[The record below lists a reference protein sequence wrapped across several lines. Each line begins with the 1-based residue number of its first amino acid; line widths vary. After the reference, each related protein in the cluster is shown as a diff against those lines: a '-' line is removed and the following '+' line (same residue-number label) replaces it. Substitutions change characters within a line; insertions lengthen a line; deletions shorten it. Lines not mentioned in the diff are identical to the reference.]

1 MINRAERCWYWRKS
15 SHPAIR
21 VLGTFYLL
29 QVGCCGWIWVEKED
43 LQHAR
48 KWIFVVQSGNDSF
61 EIILLPRFNPYIP
74 TLDPRE
80 VMVLILQH
88 LKKLGD
94 NYDVY
99 VNIYIYTYIHM
110 CVLYIIIYIY
120 DMYDI
125 YIYTCSTVQGD
136 GGSFQDRTL

>member
-1 MINRAERCWYWRKS
+1 
-15 SHPAIR
+15 

-99 VNIYIYTYIHM
+99 VNIYIYIYTYV
-110 CVLYIIIYIY
+110 CVLYIIIYI
-120 DMYDI
+120 
-125 YIYTCSTVQGD
+125 
-136 GGSFQDRTL
+136 